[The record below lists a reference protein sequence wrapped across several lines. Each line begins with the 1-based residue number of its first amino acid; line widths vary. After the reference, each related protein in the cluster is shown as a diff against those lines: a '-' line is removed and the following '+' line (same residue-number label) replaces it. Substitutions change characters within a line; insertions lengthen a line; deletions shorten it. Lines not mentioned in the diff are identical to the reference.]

1 VDEQAAA
8 RRALVEQLRSEGIRD
23 ERVLAALGRVPREAF
38 VPAEL
43 GPSAYLNNALPIGH
57 GQTISQP
64 FVVALMTESLGLN
77 GSEHV
82 LEVGSGSG
90 YQAALLA
97 ELARS
102 VVSVERVPAL
112 LDAAR
117 QALARTGYTNVELH
131 LANGTLGWVPGAPYD
146 RILVAAGGPAVPQ
159 KLLDQLAPAGRLV
172 MPVGRPREQQLVMV
186 RREGDQYHQT
196 MLGPVRFV
204 PLIGAEGW
212 ADSQAH
218 TEDEC

>member
-1 VDEQAAA
+1 M
-8 RRALVEQLRSEGIRD
+8 S
-23 ERVLAALGRVPREAF
+23 RVPRQAF
-38 VPAEL
+38 VSPEL
-43 GPSAYLNNALPIGH
+43 APSAYLNVALPIGH

-64 FVVALMTESLGLN
+64 FVVALMTESLALTGT
-77 GSEHV
+77 EYV

-117 QALARTGYTNVELH
+117 RTLASLGYANVELH
-131 LANGTLGWVPGAPYD
+131 LANGTLGWAPGAPYD
-146 RILVAAGGPAVPQ
+146 RILVAAGGPAVPAS
-159 KLLDQLAPAGRLV
+159 LLSQLAPGGRLV

-186 RREGDQYHQT
+186 QREGNRYPET
-196 MLGPVRFV
+196 VLGPVRFV
-204 PLIGAEGW
+204 PLVGAEGW
-212 ADSQAH
+212 PENLAPDQA
-218 TEDEC
+218 EN